1 MYFLGMD
8 QFINYVSIIG
18 TFAFA
23 ISGALTAM
31 NNKFDPFGVLI
42 VAFVTAVGGGTMRD
56 ILIEGR
62 PVFWLYEP
70 MYIYFIIAGTVFAIV
85 FRRKLNY
92 MLKPLFFF
100 DTIGLALYTVIGV
113 QIGIEYQLNHIN
125 CIILGTLTGAFGGVI
140 RDILVNEVPVIF
152 KKEIYATVSIVGGAL
167 YLVLNRFITPHPFM
181 QFIPMLFII
190 VARLIIVRYK
200 ISLPS
205 LYKKE

>member
-1 MYFLGMD
+1 MDEFL
-8 QFINYVSIIG
+8 NYISITG
-18 TFAFA
+18 AFAFA

-42 VAFVTAVGGGTMRD
+42 IAFATAVGGGTMRD
-56 ILIEGR
+56 ILIEGK

-70 MYIYFIIAGTVFAIV
+70 GYLYFIIAGTIFAIL
-85 FRRKLNY
+85 FRAKLNY

-113 QIGIEYQLNHIN
+113 QVGLEYNLNYIN

-167 YLVLNRFITPHPFM
+167 YLVLDKLILHHPVM
-181 QFIPMLFII
+181 QFIPMVFII
-190 VARLIIVRYK
+190 VLRLLIVRYK
-200 ISLPS
+200 ISLPT

>member
-1 MYFLGMD
+1 MD
-8 QFINYVSIIG
+8 QFINYFSIAG

-42 VAFVTAVGGGTMRD
+42 IAFVTAVGGGTVRD
-56 ILIEGR
+56 ILVEGR

-70 MYIYFIIAGTVFAIV
+70 MYIYFIIAGTVFAIL

-152 KKEIYATVSIVGGAL
+152 KKEIYATVSIAGGAL
-167 YLVLNRFITPHPFM
+167 YLLLDKFISHHPFM

-190 VARLIIVRYK
+190 VARLLIVRYK
-200 ISLPS
+200 IALPS
-205 LYKKE
+205 LYKSE